1 MFPLGVSKKTFS
13 DPKWVPWD
21 LSHLFIQQIFVD
33 GNGQGQ
39 NIPGFIEPPFGVRV
53 QETEMNKIT
62 FDRDWYFEDTDT
74 ECPQAACVGATV
86 HSAIR
91 KGLSEEVA
99 FQLESM

>member
-62 FDRDWYFEDTDT
+62 FDRDWYFEDTDRVPSGCMCGCYCAQCDQ
-74 ECPQAACVGATV
+74 EGP
-86 HSAIR
+86 
-91 KGLSEEVA
+91 L
-99 FQLESM
+99 